1 MTDAEEIEAAFKLV
15 CKKCGSENVRIDIEQ
30 GIDYG
35 GDTGYGSGHLAIGC
49 NDCGKNDIYISI

>member
-1 MTDAEEIEAAFKLV
+1 MSEAEEIEAAFKLV
-15 CKKCGSENVRIDIEQ
+15 CKKCGSENVRIDIAL

-35 GDTGYGSGHLAIGC
+35 GDTGYDSGHLAIGC